1 MRMKETAEKEFLSV
15 LEQYISIIVKIVN
28 VYAYNSQD
36 RKDLMSDIVFEL
48 WKSYP
53 KFRGDARISTWL
65 YRVALNIALKT
76 KRKRDSNK
84 LLFVEELLTFDS
96 GAFINTLDNNSTIS
110 LLYKCI
116 EELNP
121 INKAIILLYLD
132 DKSNEEIAEITGLSR
147 TNVSTR
153 LSRIR
158 EQLKTCM
165 IKNEDYGI

>member
-1 MRMKETAEKEFLSV
+1 MKETEKIEFLSI
-15 LEQYISIIVKIVN
+15 LEQYISILVKIIN
-28 VYAYNSQD
+28 AYAYNAQD
-36 RKDLMSDIVFEL
+36 KKDLMSDIVFEL

-53 KFRGDARISTWL
+53 KFRGEAKVSTWL

-76 KRKRDSNK
+76 KRKRDNNK
-84 LLFVEELLTFDS
+84 LLFVDELITFDTD
-96 GAFINTLDNNSTIS
+96 AFAGSSDERSNIN

-121 INKAIILLYLD
+121 INKAIILLYLE

-158 EQLKTCM
+158 EQLKACI
-165 IKNEDYGI
+165 IKNEDYEN

>member
-1 MRMKETAEKEFLSV
+1 MKKATEKEFLSI

-28 VYAYNSQD
+28 VYAYNTSD
-36 RKDLMSDIVFEL
+36 REDLMSDIVFEL

-53 KFRGDARISTWL
+53 KFRGEAKVSTWL
-65 YRVALNIALKT
+65 YRVSLNVALKT
-76 KRKRDSNK
+76 KRKRDNNK
-84 LLFVEELLTFDS
+84 LLFVEELITFDHSDFTNIS
-96 GAFINTLDNNSTIS
+96 GNESTIG

-121 INKAIILLYLD
+121 INKAIILLHLD
-132 DKSNEEIAEITGLSR
+132 DNSNEEIAAITGFSQ

-158 EQLKTCM
+158 EQLKAGM
-165 IKNEDYGI
+165 IKNENYGN

>member
-1 MRMKETAEKEFLSV
+1 MRMQETTEKEFLSI
-15 LEQYISIIVKIVN
+15 LEQYISILVKIVN
-28 VYAYNSQD
+28 VYVHNSQD

-53 KFRGDARISTWL
+53 EFRGDAKISTWL

-76 KRKRDSNK
+76 KRKRDNNK
-84 LLFVEELLTFDS
+84 LLFVEELITFDNT
-96 GAFINTLDNNSTIS
+96 AFSDNSDNKSMIN
-110 LLYKCI
+110 LLYRCI
-116 EELNP
+116 EDLNP

-132 DKSNEEIAEITGLSR
+132 DKTNEEIAEITGFSR

-158 EQLKTCM
+158 EQLKVCM
-165 IKNEDYGI
+165 IKNEEYGN

>member
-1 MRMKETAEKEFLSV
+1 MEKATEKEFLSV

-28 VYAYNSQD
+28 VYAHNSQD
-36 RKDLMSDIVFEL
+36 RKELMSDIVFEL

-53 KFRGDARISTWL
+53 KFKGKSQISTWL
-65 YRVALNIALKT
+65 YRVALNVALKT
-76 KRKRDSNK
+76 KRKRDNNK
-84 LLFVEELLTFDS
+84 LLFVEELLTFDRNAWIDTS
-96 GAFINTLDNNSTIS
+96 DDQPTIN

-116 EELNP
+116 EELSP

-132 DKSNEEIAEITGLSR
+132 DKSNEEIAKITGFSR

-165 IKNEDYGI
+165 LKNEDYGN

>member
-1 MRMKETAEKEFLSV
+1 MKKTEEREFLSV
-15 LEQYISIIVKIVN
+15 LEQNISTVIKIVN
-28 VYAYNSQD
+28 VYAQNTPD

-53 KFRGDARISTWL
+53 KFRGGAKISTWL

-76 KRKRDSNK
+76 KRKRDNNK
-84 LLFVEELLTFDS
+84 LLFVEELITIDDSTFIDTS
-96 GAFINTLDNNSTIS
+96 NDRSNIN
-110 LLYKCI
+110 LLYGCI

-121 INKAIILLYLD
+121 VNKTIILLYLD

-158 EQLKTCM
+158 EQLKVCM
-165 IKNEDYGI
+165 IKKEK

>member
-1 MRMKETAEKEFLSV
+1 MQETTEKEFLSI
-15 LEQYISIIVKIVN
+15 LEQYISILVKIVN
-28 VYAYNSQD
+28 VYVHNSQD

-53 KFRGDARISTWL
+53 EFRGDAKISTWL

-76 KRKRDSNK
+76 KRKRDNNK
-84 LLFVEELLTFDS
+84 LLFVEELITFDNT
-96 GAFINTLDNNSTIS
+96 AFSDNSDNKSMIN
-110 LLYKCI
+110 LLYRCI
-116 EELNP
+116 EDLNP

-132 DKSNEEIAEITGLSR
+132 DKTNEEIAEITGFSR

-158 EQLKTCM
+158 EQLKVCM
-165 IKNEDYGI
+165 IKNEEYGN

>member
-1 MRMKETAEKEFLSV
+1 MRMQETTEKEFLSI
-15 LEQYISIIVKIVN
+15 LEQYISILVKIVN
-28 VYAYNSQD
+28 VYVHNSQD

-53 KFRGDARISTWL
+53 EFRGDAKISTWL

-76 KRKRDSNK
+76 KRKRDNNK
-84 LLFVEELLTFDS
+84 LLFIEELITFDNT
-96 GAFINTLDNNSTIS
+96 AFSDNSDNKSMIN
-110 LLYKCI
+110 LLYRCI
-116 EELNP
+116 EDLNP

-132 DKSNEEIAEITGLSR
+132 DKTNEEIAEITGFSR

-158 EQLKTCM
+158 EQLKVCM
-165 IKNEDYGI
+165 IKNEEYGN

>member
-1 MRMKETAEKEFLSV
+1 MRGAKEKEFLSM
-15 LEQYISIIVKIVN
+15 LEQSISIIVKIVN

-36 RKDLMSDIVFEL
+36 RKDLMSEIVFEL

-53 KFRGDARISTWL
+53 KFKGDAKISTWL

-76 KRKRDSNK
+76 KRKRDNNK
-84 LLFVEELLTFDS
+84 LLFVEELLIFD
-96 GAFINTLDNNSTIS
+96 NSTFVDTMDDKS
-110 LLYKCI
+110 TVNLLYKCI

-132 DKSNEEIAEITGLSR
+132 DKCNEEISEITGLSR

-158 EQLKTCM
+158 EQLKVCI
-165 IKNEDYGI
+165 IKNEDYGN